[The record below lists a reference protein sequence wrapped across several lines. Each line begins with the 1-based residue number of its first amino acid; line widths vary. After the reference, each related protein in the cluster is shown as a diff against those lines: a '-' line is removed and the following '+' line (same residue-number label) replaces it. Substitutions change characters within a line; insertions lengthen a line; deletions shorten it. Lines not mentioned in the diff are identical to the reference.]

1 MKQFRLLFSSVVLG
15 LMLGAFSV
23 NAQVNDYQPVT
34 DEVLRNPSD
43 ADWLQWRRTYDGW
56 AYSPLDQIDRD
67 NVGSLQL
74 VWSRAL
80 TAGGVELIP
89 LVHDGVMYIP
99 HPGSVIEAVD
109 ATTGDLIWQY
119 RRAPPEG
126 AGGRGGLTRNIAMYD
141 DKIFFAAPSD
151 GFLVALDARTGAVV
165 WETQITGPEEGARH
179 TAGPI
184 VVRGKVLTGRA
195 CSVGGLTEG
204 CFIAAHDAETG
215 EELWRSY
222 TAARPGTSFD
232 PSMLSD
238 LQREMGGDTWS
249 GVPVEERQH
258 VSVWMPGTYDPEL
271 DLVYWGTG
279 VPGPYTA
286 IARGFGGEYQ
296 GDLLY
301 SNSTL
306 ALDPDTG
313 EIVWYYQHLPGDDLD
328 MDHVHERI
336 LVDTTFEPSD
346 ELEWYNPAIAGEE
359 RKVLWAGGKAGIQF
373 VLDRETGEFLWAGEM
388 LHQNVVLDIE
398 DTGRVIKDPNLIH
411 KEFGDILVAGPRA
424 GKDWWYGAY
433 SPLTNVVY
441 QPLLNAWVQ
450 QISLEFTGTGLA
462 ASRQTISSPDQTNL
476 AGMVKGYNV
485 ATGALLWEYKQ
496 AAPWLGGLVA
506 TGGGLLFGGDIN
518 RRFRAL
524 DQETGEILWETILN
538 SRATGGA
545 ISYGVDGRQYI
556 AVATGGNTNGSYE
569 RFDLTP
575 DVQLNAPTGS
585 NTIFVFAVPES
596 E

>member
-1 MKQFRLLFSSVVLG
+1 MKYLRLLASSLVLAS
-15 LMLGAFSV
+15 MLGAFNL
-23 NAQVNDYQPVT
+23 NAQISDFQPVT

-56 AYSPLDQIDRD
+56 AYSPLDQINRE
-67 NVGSLQL
+67 NVGNLQL

-80 TAGGVELIP
+80 NAGGVELIP

-99 HPGSVIEAVD
+99 HPGGVIEAVD
-109 ATTGDLIWQY
+109 ATTGDLFWQY
-119 RRAPPEG
+119 RREPPETTG
-126 AGGRGGLTRNIAMYD
+126 RFGGGGRTRNIAIYD
-141 DKIFFAAPSD
+141 DKIFFAAPAD
-151 GFLVALDARTGAVV
+151 GFLIALDARTGAVV
-165 WETQITGPEEGARH
+165 WETEITRPEDRARH
-179 TAGPI
+179 SAGPI

-195 CSVGGLTEG
+195 CSVGGIAGG

-215 EELWRSY
+215 EELWRRF
-222 TAARPGTSFD
+222 TAAWPGE
-232 PSMLSD
+232 P
-238 LQREMGGDTWS
+238 GGDSWG
-249 GVPVEERQH
+249 GVPLEERQH

-306 ALDPDTG
+306 ALNSETG

-336 LVDTTFEPSD
+336 LVDITFEPSD
-346 ELEWYNPAIAGEE
+346 ELEWYNHTAAGEE
-359 RKVLWAGGKAGIQF
+359 RKVLWAAGKAGTQF
-373 VLDRETGEFLWAGEM
+373 VLDRETGEFLWARPM
-388 LHQNVVLDIE
+388 LHQNVIVDID
-398 DTGRVIKDPNLIH
+398 DTGRVIKDPDLIH
-411 KEFGDILVAGPRA
+411 KEFGDVLVAGPRA

-433 SPLTNVVY
+433 SPLTNAVY
-441 QPLLNAWVQ
+441 QPLLNAWVRQ
-450 QISLEFTGTGLA
+450 TSLEFTGTGNA

-485 ATGALLWEYKQ
+485 ATGELLWEHKQ
-496 AAPWLGGLVA
+496 AAPWLGGLVT

-524 DQETGEILWETILN
+524 DQETGEVLWESILN
-538 SRATGGA
+538 SRITGGA

-556 AVATGGNTNGSYE
+556 AVASGGNSNGSYE

-575 DVQLNAPTGS
+575 DVQLEAPTGS
-585 NTIFVFAVPES
+585 NTIFVFALPES